1 LERPYLLHFGDSV
14 DRKAD
19 LAVRQVVFPRAHEAR
34 IETERFDA
42 RPRMQEG
49 PASLGEHDV
58 NQIKLVPAHR
68 RRRRSEKRVR
78 A

>member
-1 LERPYLLHFGDSV
+1 LERPYLLHFGDGV

-49 PASLGEHDV
+49 PASLGQHDV

-68 RRRRSEKRVR
+68 RQRSEKRVR

>member
-1 LERPYLLHFGDSV
+1 LLHFGDGV

-58 NQIKLVPAHR
+58 SQIKLVPAHR